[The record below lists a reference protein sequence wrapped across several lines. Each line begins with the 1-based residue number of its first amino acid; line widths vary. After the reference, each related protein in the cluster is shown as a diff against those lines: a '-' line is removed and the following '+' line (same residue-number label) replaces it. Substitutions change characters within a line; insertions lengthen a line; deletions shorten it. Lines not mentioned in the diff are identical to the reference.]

1 MLPAPSGEMSGSGQ
15 GAPSGRFSS
24 EEGRQFSRELR
35 AQREAAEALRR
46 ELRKGGGGRTSADLD
61 RLIARLRDLESGR
74 SFDDPEELNRLRGAV
89 LDGFKEF
96 EFALR
101 RQLGEKERDG
111 PVLGGSDDVPAGYRD
126 LVSEYFRSLSR
137 KPKN

>member
-1 MLPAPSGEMSGSGQ
+1 MLPSPSGEMSGSGQ
-15 GAPSGRFSS
+15 GAPSGRLST

-46 ELRKGGGGRTSADLD
+46 ELGKGGRSSADLD